1 MQTNRS
7 TLLALGLPLLLAAAY
22 IGLMVIPWAGSE
34 RPTRQLTAEESSA
47 LWSDS
52 QSLFKQS
59 KYHEALAAALKL
71 HEAYP
76 GNHLYI
82 EMAATSYGR
91 LGDYQHEAEFWEKY
105 FDSAPNPVAACPQI
119 GQAYWKQGR
128 QDKAIAAFE
137 RCLARDP
144 KNSDSIFFLAHALE
158 MTGRLDRAANLYRQ
172 GMKIAPEYEDM
183 KTGLARV
190 WLRQGKAAQAEQA
203 AQLLLQH
210 SPDNLDALL
219 VAGLAYSAEGQLKK
233 AKEYLARG
241 VQLSGTDAEF
251 HEALAAI
258 AQQENDPR
266 EALRQY
272 DVMVEQ
278 HPDDRRIAAK
288 RNAMRE
294 KVR

>member
-1 MQTNRS
+1 MKANRS
-7 TLLALGLPLLLAAAY
+7 ALLALGLPLLLGIAY
-22 IGLMVIPWAGSE
+22 VGLMLAPRAG
-34 RPTRQLTAEESSA
+34 RPPRQLTAEESGA
-47 LWSDS
+47 LWGDS

-91 LGDYQHEAEFWEKY
+91 LGDYRHEAEFWEKY
-105 FDSAPNPVAACPQI
+105 FDRAPNPVAACPQI

-128 QDKAIAAFE
+128 RDEAIAAFE
-137 RCLARDP
+137 RCLAREP

-158 MTGRLDRAANLYRQ
+158 LDGKLDRAADLYRQ

-183 KTGLARV
+183 QIGLARV
-190 WLRQGKAAQAEQA
+190 WLHQGKAAQAEQA
-203 AQLLLQH
+203 SQLILQR

-219 VAGLAYSAEGQLKK
+219 VAGMACSAEGRLRK

-241 VQLSGTDAEF
+241 VQLSGTDSEF

-258 AQQENDPR
+258 AEQENDLP

-272 DVMVEQ
+272 DAIAEQ
-278 HPDDRRIAAK
+278 QPDDRRIAAK
-288 RNAMRE
+288 RNALRE
-294 KVR
+294 KAR